1 MKNFYFFYFIYFF
14 PVLVNGL
21 YTVLLVFFSFFFS
34 SHPQAQN
41 IESKDVYKCS
51 NQKIK
56 KGSEPNLLT
65 SEVLLIWHLT
75 F

>member
-21 YTVLLVFFSFFFS
+21 YTVLFVFFS